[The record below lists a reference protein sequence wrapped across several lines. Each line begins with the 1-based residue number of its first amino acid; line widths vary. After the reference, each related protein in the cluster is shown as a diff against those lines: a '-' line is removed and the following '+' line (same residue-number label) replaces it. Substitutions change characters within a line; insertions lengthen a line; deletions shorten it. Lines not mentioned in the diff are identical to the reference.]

1 MKKKQTHEDEKLE
14 KAQQITGEKM
24 PNSSKKKASEIETGK
39 SIVNKKSSRGGDDRK
54 RSGEPTNDQRAA
66 VRIW

>member
-39 SIVNKKSSRGGDDRK
+39 SIVNKKSSRGG
-54 RSGEPTNDQRAA
+54 G
-66 VRIW
+66 